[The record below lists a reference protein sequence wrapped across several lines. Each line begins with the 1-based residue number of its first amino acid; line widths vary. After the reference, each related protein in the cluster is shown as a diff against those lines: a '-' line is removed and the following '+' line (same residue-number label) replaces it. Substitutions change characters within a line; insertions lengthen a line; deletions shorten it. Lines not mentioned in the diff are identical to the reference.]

1 MKPFKAGQGLH
12 HLTMTNNKPSLEDQ
26 IATGETAPLYMLI
39 GEDDEEKLDL
49 VNSFTKMIDE
59 ELHVFNIDRFFGSE
73 IKVDQLVD
81 AASMFPMMAPRRIV
95 IVLHAQHLLVPKRDT
110 KSSER
115 EQAKLEQF
123 LLNPPAHA
131 TVIFVCDSWNRSR
144 KLVKLI
150 LKKKLAVIISCGA
163 VESIYDAERWLARKA
178 ESLKIKIE
186 KAAVSA
192 LANRIGL
199 EISQLRAGLERMA
212 LYVSNG
218 APITSD
224 DVCEVIAITPQGRE
238 NFGITNAI
246 QRHDSL
252 DALRQLTLALDAGTM
267 PFMLLGQIRFAAETL
282 PANEIGGGVT
292 AVLRTDLALKSSG
305 GNPRVLL
312 ERLVVELCAQPKP

>member
-1 MKPFKAGQGLH
+1 
-12 HLTMTNNKPSLEDQ
+12 MTKNKSSLEVEDQ
-26 IATGETAPLYMLI
+26 IATGSTDPLYMLV
-39 GEDDEEKLDL
+39 GEDDAEKLDW

-59 ELHVFNIDRFFGSE
+59 ELYAFNIDRFFGSE

-81 AASMFPMMAPRRIV
+81 AASMLPMMAPRRIV
-95 IVLHAQHLLVPKRDT
+95 VVLHAQHLLAPVTAKGTAKRDT
-110 KSSER
+110 KSFER
-115 EQAKLEQF
+115 EQEKLEQF

-150 LKKKLAVIISCGA
+150 EKEKLAVIISCGA
-163 VESIYDAERWLARKA
+163 VESIYDAQRWLARKA
-178 ESLKIKIE
+178 ESLEIKIE

-192 LANRIGL
+192 LANRIGP

-218 APITSD
+218 AAITSD

-238 NFGITNAI
+238 NFGIADAI
-246 QRHDSL
+246 QGHNSL

-267 PFMLLGQIRFAAETL
+267 PLQLLGEIRLGAEQL
-282 PANEIGGGVT
+282 PENEIGRGLT
-292 AVLRTDLALKSSG
+292 AVLRTDLVLKSSG

-312 ERLVVELCAQPKP
+312 ERLVVELCAQPKS

>member
-1 MKPFKAGQGLH
+1 
-12 HLTMTNNKPSLEDQ
+12 MTENKLSLEDQ
-26 IATGETAPLYMLI
+26 IAAGATAPLYVLT
-39 GEDDEEKLDL
+39 GEDDTEKLDL

-59 ELHVFNIDRFFGSE
+59 ELHAFNIDRFFGSE

-81 AASMFPMMAPRRIV
+81 AASMLPMMAPRRIV
-95 IVLHAQHLLVPKRDT
+95 IVLHAQHLLAPVTAKGIAKRET
-110 KSSER
+110 ESSER

-178 ESLKIKIE
+178 ESLEIKIE
-186 KAAVSA
+186 EAAVSA
-192 LANRIGL
+192 LANRIGP

-218 APITSD
+218 TAITSD

-238 NFGITNAI
+238 NWGIANAI
-246 QRHDSL
+246 QRHNSL

-267 PFMLLGQIRFAAETL
+267 PLMLLGEIRFGVEKL

-292 AVLRTDLALKSSG
+292 AVLRTDLTLKSSG